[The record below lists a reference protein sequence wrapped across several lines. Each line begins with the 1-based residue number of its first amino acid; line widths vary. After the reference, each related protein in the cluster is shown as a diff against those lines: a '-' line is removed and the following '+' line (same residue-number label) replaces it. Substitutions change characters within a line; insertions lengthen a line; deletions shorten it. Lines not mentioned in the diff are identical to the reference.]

1 MAINIKRVVSNFKTT
16 LSSSMTDTA
25 TSMTLAAVPAG
36 TIQYPNW
43 FVIEPKSANFEI
55 VYCPTAPSGNTFSG
69 VVRGIS
75 ASADTDAAGTG
86 LAHPAN
92 VDVVLAPM
100 HRMHNSM
107 ADVFNGVAA
116 APAVMLNPTAR
127 TISDPRHLVD
137 MEYVSSLTA
146 GAVAAFLVTQNG
158 ADPSL
163 TINVNAGQF
172 IVKDNTTAYFTG
184 AAAAAVTPSATNYV
198 ELNPNTNAISINT
211 SAFTSGN
218 LPLAVVTTSGT
229 DITAIADRR
238 AWLSQNDGLVDKVRT
253 WSTAQT
259 FGGAVTFNGVTTV
272 AAGMGTL
279 YVPTPTDPGMAVNKL
294 YVDGSG
300 TSGEA
305 ITAGQPIYVKASDGK
320 LYKTDADLGDESAFS
335 FIGFALNTVAAADLT
350 VYLALPGKIV
360 TGLSGLV
367 AGSYYF
373 LSNTAGAIAT
383 TPGARYAKVAQAL
396 STTSLR
402 VIEPRFINGGSITLN
417 GNGTFSGTTGFYPK
431 SIRFWAAANSTTVA
445 GGSAAE
451 SICPATVFEAGLQVK
466 LASATQVAAAIGQA
480 YNCYNFNT
488 SVQYSNGSVTA
499 VSSTGFTVSNANHNG
514 QNVELRWVAEN

>member
-16 LSSSMTDTA
+16 LSSSITDTA

-55 VYCPTAPSGNTFSG
+55 VYCPTAPSGTTFSG
-69 VVRGIS
+69 IIRGVS

-86 LAHPAN
+86 LSHPAN

-107 ADVFNGVAA
+107 ADVFNGVSA

-137 MEYVSSLTA
+137 MEYVASLTA

-172 IVKDNTTAYFTG
+172 IVKDGTTALFAG
-184 AAAAAVTPSATNYV
+184 SAAAAVTPSATNYV
-198 ELNPNTNAISINT
+198 ELNPNTNALSVNT
-211 SAFTSGN
+211 SAFTTN
-218 LPLAVVTTSGT
+218 NIPLAIVTTNGT

-253 WSTAQT
+253 WTTAQT
-259 FGGAVTFNGVTTV
+259 HTAAVTFNGVTTV
-272 AAGMGTL
+272 AAGLGTL
-279 YVPTPTDPGMAVNKL
+279 YVHTPTDPGMAVNKL

-305 ITAGQPIYVKASDGK
+305 ITAGQAIYVKASDGK
-320 LYKTDADLGDESAFS
+320 LYKTDTDLGDESTFS

-360 TGLSGLV
+360 TGLTGLV
-367 AGSYYF
+367 AGTYYF

-383 TPGARYAKVAQAL
+383 TPGDRYAKVAQAI
-396 STTSLR
+396 STTSIR
-402 VIEPRFINGGSITLN
+402 VIEPKFIRTGTITLN
-417 GNGTFSGTTGFYPK
+417 GNGTFTGTTGFYPK
-431 SIRFWAAANSTTVA
+431 NVRFFAAANSTTVS
-445 GGSAAE
+445 GGSTGEAAL
-451 SICPATVFEAGLQVK
+451 AGAISGACLQIK
-466 LASATQVAAAIGQA
+466 LSSATQVAAINGNH

-488 SVQYSNGSVTA
+488 SVQYSTGTVTA
-499 VSSTGFTVSNANHNG
+499 VSSTGFTVTNSSHNG
-514 QNVELRWVAEN
+514 QNVDLFWIAEN

>member
-16 LSSSMTDTA
+16 LSSSITDTA

-55 VYCPTAPSGNTFSG
+55 VYCPTAPSGTTFSG
-69 VVRGIS
+69 VVRGVS

-107 ADVFNGVAA
+107 ADVFNGVSA
-116 APAVMLNPTAR
+116 APAVMLNPMVR

-137 MEYVSSLTA
+137 MEYVASLTA

-172 IVKDNTTAYFTG
+172 IVKDGTTAQFAG
-184 AAAAAVTPSATNYV
+184 AAAEAVTPSATNYV
-198 ELNPNTNAISINT
+198 ELNPNTNLISINT
-211 SAFTSGN
+211 SAFSANN
-218 LPLAVVTTSGT
+218 LPLAIVTTDGT

-238 AWLSQNDGLVDKVRT
+238 AWLSQNDGLVDKIRT

-272 AAGMGTL
+272 AAGLGTL

-305 ITAGQPIYVKASDGK
+305 ITAGQAIYVKNSDGK
-320 LYKTDADLGDESAFS
+320 LYKTDADLSNEATFS
-335 FIGFALNTVAAADLT
+335 FIGFALNTVGAADLT

-360 TGLSGLV
+360 TGLSGLTIG
-367 AGSYYF
+367 AYYF
-373 LSNTAGAIAT
+373 LSNTAGAVAT
-383 TPGARYAKVAQAL
+383 TPGTRYARVAQAL

-402 VIEPRFINGGSITLN
+402 VIEPKYMAVGSITLN
-417 GNGTFSGTTGFYPK
+417 GNGTFAATTGFYPARV
-431 SIRFWAAANSTTVA
+431 RFYAAAGSMTVG
-445 GGSAAE
+445 GGSAGE
-451 SICPATVFEAGLQVK
+451 SMIQATITEYGLGLGLQGANNFARIV
-466 LASATQVAAAIGQA
+466 GA
-480 YNCYNFNT
+480 YNCYNINT
-488 SVQYSNGSVTA
+488 GVQYSNGGITA
-499 VSSTGFTVSNANHNG
+499 VSATGFTVTNGSHNG
-514 QNVELRWVAEN
+514 QNVDLRWFAEN